1 MSSIISRAPSS
12 NHSIGD
18 SLPPE
23 ESGWTTYLEDLFNN
37 SNKGCSISSGV
48 ANSSMLSDAAS
59 SAAKKLYDREQG
71 DEFPPV
77 HKNIRTSSFKK
88 RKKTKAAALF
98 DDALEDT
105 ASSPVNSPKV
115 FQQNQLEKPNLK
127 KEVEFSQENG
137 STSGQYERE
146 ELGSNGRDSDCTE
159 LKKRGLCLVPLSMV
173 VKYLG

>member
-105 ASSPVNSPKV
+105 ASSPVNSPK
-115 FQQNQLEKPNLK
+115 
-127 KEVEFSQENG
+127 ENG